1 MSFFKNLSAF
11 IRKMD
16 GSDEAFTLFD
26 YLTCGVMATVGAA
39 LFWVFLVVV
48 FSL

>member
-1 MSFFKNLSAF
+1 MSLFKNLSAF
-11 IRKMD
+11 VRKMD

-26 YLTCGVMATVGAA
+26 YLTCFVMALVGAA
-39 LFWVFLVVV
+39 FFWIFLVIV